1 MRRPGTRLAWLVAAT
16 LAGCATP
23 EPPPVAT
30 APEPAPA
37 PPPVVEKR
45 EPRIESQ
52 PLKHLANR
60 KLEPIKDRPLNVK
73 TNCNFRDHTGYRGRL
88 DLQVKDADVRR
99 FRAEVNIPKR
109 GTCRFDLKEFQQAEK
124 SPVALAKLNGD
135 ECKVRVWE
143 QDSHVTVAFRDCKTQ
158 CSGESFDYLWPILV
172 DAKTGKCS

>member
-1 MRRPGTRLAWLVAAT
+1 MRSIRQATTWLALAA
-16 LAGCATP
+16 LAACATP
-23 EPPPVAT
+23 EPPAVVAVP

-37 PPPVVEKR
+37 PVAARKPHL
-45 EPRIESQ
+45 ESQ

-60 KLEPIKDRPLNVK
+60 KLEPIPDRPLNVR

-109 GTCRFDLKEFQQAEK
+109 GTCRFDLKDFQQAGT
-124 SPVALAKLNGD
+124 SPATLANGAD

-143 QDSHVTVAFRDCKTQ
+143 QENRVTVAFRDCQAQ